1 MGGARR
7 DIIVLETLIMSAKR
21 MRVCASIILETV
33 KLARLVKDIARD
45 VPCVLLQAWEST
57 RLTETELSF

>member
-1 MGGARR
+1 MGGARG
-7 DIIVLETLIMSAKR
+7 DIIVLETLIVSAERK
-21 MRVCASIILETV
+21 RVCSAIVLETV

-45 VPCVLLQAWEST
+45 VPCVLLQAWESA